1 LAHLQEGTAVA
12 KTPRSPQK
20 EQTQRLKVYRAHQI
34 VHDQAVRR
42 RVSDQ
47 WLAAAVLVAATAVS
61 GLGYWGWA
69 TIGPGAVDDVE
80 QAEPVVTDPAPDA
93 DQPAGVPD
101 IALSEF
107 RNWEGEMV
115 IDGVSVDLTLNGF
128 LAPQAVANFL
138 ALSQDGFFDN
148 TSCHRLTT
156 EGIFVLQCGDPG
168 GTGTGGP
175 DYRFGPIENA
185 PEDDVYERGVL
196 AMARVGNDAQSMG
209 SQFFIVYEDSPI
221 PSDQAGG
228 YTVFGEI
235 TAGLD
240 QLQADVVDLGTV
252 DGVSDGEPVAP
263 AVISSITIR

>member
-1 LAHLQEGTAVA
+1 MA

-42 RVSDQ
+42 RVTDQ
-47 WLAAAVLVAATAVS
+47 WLAAAVLVAATTVS

-69 TIGPGAVDDVE
+69 TIGPGAVEEVE
-80 QAEPVVTDPAPDA
+80 QAEPVTSDPVTEQEAPG
-93 DQPAGVPD
+93 GVPD
-101 IALSEF
+101 IALSEY
-107 RNWEGEMV
+107 RTWNAEMV
-115 IDGVSVDLTLNGF
+115 IDGVALELTLNGF

-138 ALSQDGFFDN
+138 ELSRDGFFTD

-156 EGIFVLQCGDPG
+156 EGIFVLQCGDPE

-196 AMARVGNDAQSMG
+196 AMARVGNDPQSMG
-209 SQFFIVYEDSPI
+209 SQFFIVYEDSTI

-252 DGVSDGEPVAP
+252 DGVSDGTPAAP